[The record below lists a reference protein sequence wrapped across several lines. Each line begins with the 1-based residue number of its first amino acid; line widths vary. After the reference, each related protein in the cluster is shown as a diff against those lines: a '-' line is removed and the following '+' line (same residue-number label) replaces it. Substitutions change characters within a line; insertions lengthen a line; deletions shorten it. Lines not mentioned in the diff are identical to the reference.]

1 MEKHSGVISVPAMEW
16 YVLPSAE
23 QIAEDLE
30 ILVKPLLVYPEA

>member
-30 ILVKPLLVYPEA
+30 ILVKAGLAHHTQ